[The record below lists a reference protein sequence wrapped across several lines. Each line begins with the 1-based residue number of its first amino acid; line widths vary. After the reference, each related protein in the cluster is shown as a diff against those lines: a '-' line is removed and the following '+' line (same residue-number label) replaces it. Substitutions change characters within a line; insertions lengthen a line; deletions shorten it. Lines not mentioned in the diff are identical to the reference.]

1 VIEKRYQV
9 FISSTYADLQEERA
23 LLMQVL
29 PSMGCLPVGMDAHP
43 AGGMTLS
50 TIKKMIDDCD
60 YYVALLGS
68 RYGTLSPSGVSYTHV
83 EYVYAS
89 TKQKPI
95 LVLMHDAPE
104 RRALE
109 LQERTMEGK
118 LKFNDFRQLLMKGNC
133 TRWGDAKDLEY
144 AIRRALPTLIDAK
157 PASGWVKATTL
168 ANPDTEKEVLAL
180 RERVMQL
187 EQEREHM
194 LSRQMQL
201 VTPMAQGADLME
213 VSYRCKAYALGNCE
227 DVAVKSHISWNDI
240 FVSFAPY
247 LSQMQSEDLMLAKIS
262 ERVQETALAD
272 VQKLRPKAHAIT
284 DVQLA
289 PFTFNTIKVQF
300 RTLGLIRRQ
309 PKPGDN
315 RQWWQLTSQ
324 GEHQMTSL
332 LVVKKG
338 RVAQTS

>member
-1 VIEKRYQV
+1 MTEKRYQV

-29 PSMGCLPVGMDAHP
+29 PSLGCLPVGMDAHP
-43 AGGMTLS
+43 VGGMTLS

-60 YYVALLGS
+60 YYIALVGS

-104 RRALE
+104 RRPLE
-109 LQERTMEGK
+109 FQERTMEGK
-118 LKFNDFRQLLMKGNC
+118 LKFNDFRQLLMRGPN
-133 TRWGDAKDLEY
+133 TRWTDTKELEY
-144 AIRRALPTLIDAK
+144 AVRRALPTLIDAK
-157 PASGWVKATTL
+157 PATGWVRASTL
-168 ANPDTEKEVLAL
+168 SNPDTEKEMLAL

-201 VTPMAQGADLME
+201 VTPMAQGADLFE
-213 VSYRCKAYALGNCE
+213 VAYRCKAYALGNCE
-227 DVAVKSHISWNDI
+227 DIAVKSLLSWNDI
-240 FVSFAPY
+240 FICFAPY
-247 LSQMQSEDLMLAKIS
+247 LSQMQPEELMLARIN
-262 ERVQETALAD
+262 ERVQEVALAD
-272 VQKLRPKAHAIT
+272 VQKLRPKAHAVA

-309 PKPGDN
+309 PKPGDS

-332 LVVKKG
+332 LVVRKG
-338 RVAQTS
+338 RLAQTS

>member
-1 VIEKRYQV
+1 MIDKRYQV

-29 PSMGCLPVGMDAHP
+29 PSLGCLPVGMDAHP

-50 TIKKMIDDCD
+50 LIKKMIDDCD
-60 YYVALLGS
+60 YYIALVGS
-68 RYGTLSPSGVSYTHV
+68 RYGTLSPSGVSYTHM

-95 LVLMHDAPE
+95 LILMHDAPE
-104 RRALE
+104 RRPVE
-109 LQERTMEGK
+109 FQERTIEGK
-118 LKFNDFRQLLMKGNC
+118 LKFNDFRNLLTRGAN
-133 TRWGDAKDLEY
+133 TRWNDAKELEY
-144 AIRRALPTLIDAK
+144 AVRSALPSLIDAK
-157 PASGWVKATTL
+157 PASGWVRATSL
-168 ANPDTEKEVLAL
+168 ANPDTEKELLAL

-194 LSRQMQL
+194 LSRQIQL
-201 VTPMAQGADLME
+201 ITPLAQGLDKVEL
-213 VSYRCKAYALGNCE
+213 SYRCKAYALGNCE
-227 DVAVKSHISWNDI
+227 DVPVKSFLSWNDL
-240 FVSFAPY
+240 FLSFAPY
-247 LSQMQSEDLMLAKIS
+247 LSQMQSEDLMLAKIN
-262 ERVQETALAD
+262 EKVQEIALAD
-272 VQKLRPKAHAIT
+272 VQKLRPKAHAVT

-324 GEHQMTSL
+324 GEQQMASL
-332 LVVKKG
+332 LVVRKT
-338 RVAQTS
+338 RTVQAS

>member
-1 VIEKRYQV
+1 VIDKRYQV

-29 PSMGCLPVGMDAHP
+29 PSLGCLPVGMDAHP

-50 TIKKMIDDCD
+50 LIKKMIDDCD
-60 YYVALLGS
+60 YYIALVGS
-68 RYGTLSPSGVSYTHV
+68 RYGTLSPSGVSYTHM

-95 LVLMHDAPE
+95 LILMHDAPE
-104 RRALE
+104 RRPVE
-109 LQERTMEGK
+109 FQERTIEGK
-118 LKFNDFRQLLMKGNC
+118 LKFNDFRNLLTRGAN
-133 TRWGDAKDLEY
+133 TRWNDAKELEY
-144 AIRRALPTLIDAK
+144 AVRSALPSLIDAK
-157 PASGWVKATTL
+157 PASGWVRATSL
-168 ANPDTEKEVLAL
+168 ANPDTEKELLAL

-194 LSRQMQL
+194 LSRQIQL
-201 VTPMAQGADLME
+201 ITPLAQGLDKVEL
-213 VSYRCKAYALGNCE
+213 SYRCKAYALGNCE
-227 DVAVKSHISWNDI
+227 DVPVKSFLSWNDL
-240 FVSFAPY
+240 FLSFAPY
-247 LSQMQSEDLMLAKIS
+247 LSQMQSEDLMLAKIN
-262 ERVQETALAD
+262 EKVQEIALAD
-272 VQKLRPKAHAIT
+272 VQKLRPKAHAVT

-324 GEHQMTSL
+324 GEQQMASL
-332 LVVKKG
+332 LVVRKT
-338 RVAQTS
+338 RTVQAS